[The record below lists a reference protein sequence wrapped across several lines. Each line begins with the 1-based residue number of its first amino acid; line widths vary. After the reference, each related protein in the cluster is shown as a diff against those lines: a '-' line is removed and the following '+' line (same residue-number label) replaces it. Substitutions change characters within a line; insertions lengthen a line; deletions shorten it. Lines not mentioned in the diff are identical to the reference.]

1 MCIRDGCC
9 SLSESGAQA
18 EGAHVLERCIG
29 WKLGGLLRKTA
40 VSLYAVSYTHLDVY
54 KRQEDI
60 RLIDLI
66 IELVDARM
74 PLGSRNPDIDSLGRQ
89 KARLVLLNKADLADP
104 AVNREWISWFEG
116 QGVKALEINAP
127 SAINCDACSLQ

>member
-1 MCIRDGCC
+1 MLPAAAGKGV
-9 SLSESGAQA
+9 EMNYQWYPGHMTKA
-18 EGAHVLERCIG
+18 
-29 WKLGGLLRKTA
+29 
-40 VSLYAVSYTHLDVY
+40 
-54 KRQEDI
+54 KRAMQEDI

-116 QGVKALEINAP
+116 QGVKALEINAQTGQA
-127 SAINCDACSLQ
+127 S